1 MRRYLG
7 RLALRALVTSHIDI
21 APFCE
26 RLTTPE
32 QLEMNSNRH
41 LTSPGNSGTD
51 ANSLLSFLQA
61 LAWNP
66 YHCWQNLSVQ
76 FCISRVGRQILYH

>member
-1 MRRYLG
+1 MRRFLG
-7 RLALRALVTSHIDI
+7 SQALNALVTSHIDM

-32 QLEMNSNRH
+32 KLEMNSNRH
-41 LTSPGNSGTD
+41 LTSPGDSGTD

-61 LAWNP
+61 FAWNP
-66 YHCWQNLSVQ
+66 YHCWQSLSVQ
-76 FCISRVGRQILYH
+76 FSRSVVSDFL